1 MKKRKVD
8 IAVISDVHLGSYECH
23 ADELLTYLSSIQP
36 KTLILNGD
44 ILDIRR
50 FNKSYFPPEHTKVLR
65 KIITL
70 SMKGVEVYYITGN
83 HDDMMRRFAGISLG
97 NLHIVNKLLLDIN
110 GKKAWFFHGD
120 IFDISM
126 RNAKWL
132 TKLGGYGYGLIFI
145 ANRALNWSLKK
156 RGKDKYSLSKK
167 IKKNNRKSLDYIAK
181 FEKSAVDIAIE
192 NDYDYVVCG
201 HIHQP
206 KKSRHETDNGACTY
220 LNSGDWVENLT
231 ALEYSLKRWKVYRYN
246 HDKLSPFFMDEEL
259 KNMNMQD
266 LINSIAMSKLK
277 PEKEGET
284 PLEG

>member
-1 MKKRKVD
+1 MKKRKID

-44 ILDIRR
+44 ILDIKR
-50 FNKSYFPPEHTKVLR
+50 FGKNYFPTVHMKVLR

-70 SMKGVEVYYITGN
+70 SMKGVEVNYITGN

-97 NLHIVNKLLLDIN
+97 NLHVMNKLVLELH
-110 GKKAWFFHGD
+110 GKKALFFHGD
-120 IFDISM
+120 IFDFSI
-126 RNAKWL
+126 RHAKWFI
-132 TKLGGYGYGLIFI
+132 KFGGYGYALLFM
-145 ANRALNWSLKK
+145 ANRTLNWFLKK
-156 RGKDKYSLSKK
+156 RGKDKYSFSKK
-167 IKKNNRKSLDYIAK
+167 IKKNSKKSLDYIAH
-181 FEKSAVDIAIE
+181 FEKSVVDIALE
-192 NDYDYVVCG
+192 NTYDYVICG

-206 KKSRHETDNGACTY
+206 KKNRHETDKGSCMY

-266 LINSIAMSKLK
+266 LINSIAIAKSK
-277 PEKEGET
+277 PQKEDQR
-284 PLEG
+284 PFDN